1 MTEPVLQVRNLMKS
15 FGGVCA
21 TDNVELSV
29 EPLQTHAVIGPNG
42 AGKTTLIAQLS
53 GELLPDEGSIR
64 FKGRDITHV
73 SPYRRSHLGL
83 ARSFQ
88 ITSVFLDMAVIDNV
102 ALAVQGHRGHSFRF
116 WRAARK
122 DPEIVEPALATL
134 RQVGLESRAGD
145 QASAM
150 SHGERRQLEI
160 AMALATEP
168 DLLLLDEPMAGMGPE
183 ESAKMVETLKGL
195 KGEKTMLL
203 VEHDMDAVFA
213 LADRVTVMV
222 YGRVIA
228 SDDPQAIRSDEA
240 VRRAYLGDEA

>member
-1 MTEPVLQVRNLMKS
+1 MAEPVLQVTNLMKS

-29 EPLQTHAVIGPNG
+29 APLQTHAIIGPNG
-42 AGKTTLIAQLS
+42 AGKTTLISQLS
-53 GELLPDEGSIR
+53 GDLAPDEGEIR

-88 ITSVFLDMAVIDNV
+88 ITSVFMDMTVLQNV

-116 WRAARK
+116 WKPAGK
-122 DPEIVEPALATL
+122 DPEIVVPAMATL
-134 RQVGLESRAGD
+134 EQVGLEARASD
-145 QASAM
+145 PASAM

-183 ESAKMVETLKGL
+183 ESATMVETLKGL

-213 LADRVTVMV
+213 LADCVTVLV

-228 SDDPQAIRSDEA
+228 SGAPQDIRNDEA